1 MLDSVGVHNWE
12 IIEASDR
19 VGGRFRTVFV
29 DDTEEFAEMG
39 PMRLPYHQV
48 TYKSDD
54 STHAYSDLRMTFQLA
69 DLLDRMNESDEKYRI
84 DFIPWIQHHP
94 NELLAFGTGR
104 HSDGRVPT
112 PAEIAK
118 DPSLDENVTDAIW
131 TSTDYDVIWD
141 EMVHNSNLALDGSD
155 DTLGETE
162 WKCVDKGFN
171 RMSDAFIP
179 HVSDRLI
186 LNRKIRK
193 LEPVHDEAGNS
204 RTRLSWYPGAA
215 NRTLESKD
223 YDYTSMAVTFTVT
236 RLGRRRS
243 VISPGIFG
251 LSLAVALSKKLHV
264 FDRHQYDESGYSPD
278 FAHSTQ
284 AASVDHNKIFRAS
297 YGKSIHYQRLALE
310 SRSAWEK
317 INELRR
323 EEKNE
328 EERSDLFS
336 GCGMLRVQ
344 PDADLGALERETLRN
359 FERDGLRDTQFVKSD
374 PTDRQRATERGW
386 DSKLLEF
393 AIPDSSSNQSFE
405 AVLDSTAGFTKCSE
419 ACAYFYKIAERQ
431 GVVFHFGPQKGGFGS
446 LIEENVPESSKKRA
460 IGLKTKDGVVHKA
473 DVVVIAAGSFSTQLL
488 PELSYHLE
496 SSAGSVVIF
505 KVDKDDE
512 RLWDKYSPE
521 RFPVITWKSAAR
533 TVDGK
538 DIGSIYVFPR
548 TSDGLIKIGY
558 RGVKFTNFQ
567 PAPPDA
573 GFTQDGKWSV
583 PMSPADSRVVP
594 DRARE
599 AIKPFVSIFL
609 PDFKEQDFYSTKM
622 CWYTDSLDNSFVI
635 DYVPNYAD
643 NSVFVCTGGSG
654 HGAKFL
660 PVLGEHAADILLNGE
675 QSNSFMRPYWRWR
688 ETARRGNGLEEGPK
702 GPRNIGSSN
711 Q

>member
-1 MLDSVGVHNWE
+1 MSEQKSIAIVG
-12 IIEASDR
+12 A
-19 VGGRFRTVFV
+19 
-29 DDTEEFAEMG
+29 
-39 PMRLPYHQV
+39 
-48 TYKSDD
+48 
-54 STHAYSDLRMTFQLA
+54 
-69 DLLDRMNESDEKYRI
+69 
-84 DFIPWIQHHP
+84 
-94 NELLAFGTGR
+94 
-104 HSDGRVPT
+104 
-112 PAEIAK
+112 
-118 DPSLDENVTDAIW
+118 
-131 TSTDYDVIWD
+131 
-141 EMVHNSNLALDGSD
+141 
-155 DTLGETE
+155 
-162 WKCVDKGFN
+162 
-171 RMSDAFIP
+171 
-179 HVSDRLI
+179 
-186 LNRKIRK
+186 
-193 LEPVHDEAGNS
+193 
-204 RTRLSWYPGAA
+204 
-215 NRTLESKD
+215 
-223 YDYTSMAVTFTVT
+223 
-236 RLGRRRS
+236 
-243 VISPGIFG
+243 GIFG
-251 LSLAVALSKKLHV
+251 LSLAVALSKKPGNRVHV

-284 AASVDHNKIFRAS
+284 AASVDHNKIVGSLHTRSNFRAS

-386 DSKLLEF
+386 DSKLLDF

-446 LIEENVPESSKKRA
+446 LIEENFPESSTKRA
-460 IGLKTKDGVVHKA
+460 TGLKTKDGAVHKA

-496 SSAGSVVIF
+496 SSAGSVVTF
-505 KVDKDDE
+505 KIDKDDE
-512 RLWDKYSPE
+512 RLWNKYSPE

-609 PDFKEQDFYSTKM
+609 PDFKERDFYSTKM

-675 QSNSFMRPYWRWR
+675 QSSSFMRPYWRWR

>member
-1 MLDSVGVHNWE
+1 
-12 IIEASDR
+12 
-19 VGGRFRTVFV
+19 
-29 DDTEEFAEMG
+29 MG
-39 PMRLPYHQV
+39 PMRLPYQV
-48 TYKSDD
+48 TYKSDN
-54 STHAYSDLRMTFQLA
+54 STHA
-69 DLLDRMNESDEKYRI
+69 MNENDETYKI
-84 DFIPWIQHHP
+84 DFIPWIQQHP
-94 NELLAFGTGR
+94 IELLALATGR
-104 HSDGRVPT
+104 HPGGRVPT
-112 PAEIAK
+112 RAEIAK
-118 DPSLDENVTDAIW
+118 DPSLGAPPVMTSAECNNTKKEMNKVLKNETLITEIQANIWRAHKQVMDLVYNDWSEQSLLRNRLKADENVTDAIW
-131 TSTDYDVIWD
+131 TSTDYDVICG
-141 EMVHNSNLALDGSD
+141 H
-155 DTLGETE
+155 
-162 WKCVDKGFN
+162 
-171 RMSDAFIP
+171 
-179 HVSDRLI
+179 
-186 LNRKIRK
+186 IRAIAGGC
-193 LEPVHDEAGNS
+193 PQQEA
-204 RTRLSWYPGAA
+204 
-215 NRTLESKD
+215 
-223 YDYTSMAVTFTVT
+223 
-236 RLGRRRS
+236 
-243 VISPGIFG
+243 
-251 LSLAVALSKKLHV
+251 
-264 FDRHQYDESGYSPD
+264 
-278 FAHSTQ
+278 TQ

-297 YGKSIHYQRLALE
+297 YGKNIHYQRLALE

-344 PDADLGALERETLRN
+344 PDANLGALERETLRN

-386 DSKLLEF
+386 DSKLIEF

-419 ACAYFYKIAERQ
+419 ACAYFYKVAERQ

-446 LIEENVPESSKKRA
+446 LIEENVPESSTKRA
-460 IGLKTKDGVVHKA
+460 IGLKTKDGAVHKA

-496 SSAGSVVIF
+496 SSAGSVVTF

-558 RGVKFTNFQ
+558 RGIKFTNFQ

-660 PVLGEHAADILLNGE
+660 PVLGEHAADILLNAKYAAPLRAAGQE
-675 QSNSFMRPYWRWR
+675 RMILR
-688 ETARRGNGLEEGPK
+688 
-702 GPRNIGSSN
+702 
-711 Q
+711 